1 MKKTSKIMQTF
12 RSISV
17 VDKFLLCFLLLFMAQ
32 MAYGLFTDRLL
43 SPSTGTIDAVVRT
56 FASAVFGYFLS
67 GNTGKARTFSSA
79 RGVAASLPVGRGNAP
94 KGAIG
99 FTDGTGSE
107 TVPLSAQIADGG
119 SAVSLRVVIVGG
131 VGLISLVLLLAVR
144 NAMPVTDTMIAP
156 ITQLRDMLSSSIG
169 YLVGSKD

>member
-119 SAVSLRVVIVGG
+119 ECRLPAR
-131 VGLISLVLLLAVR
+131 R
-144 NAMPVTDTMIAP
+144 NRGRGRIDLTRFASCRQKCDA
-156 ITQLRDMLSSSIG
+156 RHG
-169 YLVGSKD
+169 YDDRACNAA